1 MPDYLIELGFGLLIG
16 AISYFLKDFK
26 AKLDKADEILQKQI
40 DSVKDD
46 LHQFQLEVSDRFVLK
61 DDFVRASAITDR
73 KLDKI
78 YDEVIKLSKKKSEE
92 S

>member
-1 MPDYLIELGFGLLIG
+1 MPNYLIELGFGLLIG

-26 AKLDKADEILQKQI
+26 IKLDRADEVLQDQI
-40 DSVKDD
+40 DELKDN
-46 LHQFQLEVSDRFVLK
+46 LHQFQLEVADRFVLK

-78 YDEVIKLSKKKSEE
+78 YDEIIKLSKKNSEE
-92 S
+92 T